1 MFYPSRS
8 GPCTPRAGRLLGEG
22 DLIYSNAKVYCK
34 KDDHMF
40 VRCNPYL
47 NLWVDELDP
56 RFWRIHLPDPSYV
69 TTRPRCEMASIDEV
83 YLDLTEEAG

>member
-1 MFYPSRS
+1 M
-8 GPCTPRAGRLLGEG
+8 AGRLLGSRFDLLKCEG
-22 DLIYSNAKVYCK
+22 VLQ

-47 NLWVDELDP
+47 NLWVQDELDP
-56 RFWRIHLPDPSYV
+56 KILEEHPSDPSPYV